1 MNLFRGSW
9 NVSDDEMPM
18 HSPVRLLQK
27 LAAYRASTT
36 SSTSSSPNNER
47 KSTILTESTN
57 FFARLWRPTTT
68 TTTTTSTTTFSPP
81 TPSST
86 LMASHQAT
94 SSSFD
99 HIPETNLTASET
111 PPRSTNRRMS
121 FIREVSGKNSS
132 PLPQYPPLPPPPP
145 PAPLQSQPTNSS
157 TVTDPSFEDTTSEHP
172 CDTASEVYS
181 QSFETNIDSSNPGI
195 DEDQQQQ
202 QGLTYDERHRRL
214 SVSKKPVIS
223 FIQPRSSLT
232 MRISGGQQQQAQH
245 SDSLASSEANIDVS
259 MVSLMSL
266 SLFPEQ
272 VLHRAH

>member
-9 NVSDDEMPM
+9 NASEDEMPM

-27 LAAYRASTT
+27 LTAYRASNT
-36 SSTSSSPNNER
+36 SSPNNER
-47 KSTILTESTN
+47 KSTILTESSN

-68 TTTTTSTTTFSPP
+68 FSPSL
-81 TPSST
+81 PSPT

-94 SSSFD
+94 SASFD
-99 HIPETNLTASET
+99 QIPEVNSTTNET
-111 PPRSTNRRMS
+111 LSRPTNRRMS
-121 FIREVSGKNSS
+121 FIREVSGKTSS
-132 PLPQYPPLPPPPP
+132 PLPQFTPPPPP
-145 PAPLQSQPTNSS
+145 PPPPLQSQPTNSS

-195 DEDQQQQ
+195 NEEQ

-214 SVSKKPVIS
+214 SLSKKPVIS
-223 FIQPRSSLT
+223 FSQPRSSLT
-232 MRISGGQQQQAQH
+232 MRFSSGQEQQQQQVQYN
-245 SDSLASSEANIDVS
+245 DSLASPEANIDVS
-259 MVSLMSL
+259 MVSFM

-272 VLHRAH
+272 VLLHHAH